1 MQSTGQQDLR
11 NKKRIHEAKVDSQSA
26 VSKSKNVVLYTLMH
40 NRGTRSS
47 APTPSSTQSH
57 STLCTHL
64 VAGVGIGLPLGDD
77 HGLEVLALS
86 HLGLDLLDVL
96 GEVGCVL
103 QMVSSSTLE
112 VVRVVV

>member
-1 MQSTGQQDLR
+1 
-11 NKKRIHEAKVDSQSA
+11 
-26 VSKSKNVVLYTLMH
+26 MH

-47 APTPSSTQSH
+47 ASFPSSTQSH
-57 STLCTHL
+57 STLCTRL

-96 GEVGCVL
+96 GKVGLVL
-103 QMVSSSTLE
+103 QMVSSSGPE
-112 VVRVVV
+112 VWRIVV